1 MSIVAKR
8 TWLDHLKLWAA
19 RTHAGMATRR
29 FNAAVE
35 NATAV
40 QHQLLDQLV
49 RRGPRGDFQR
59 ARGFDRIRSYEDY
72 ISALPIQRY
81 SDIAPYIERVRRG
94 EVEALFDRG
103 TRVLM
108 FALTSGTTAE
118 PKYIPITQPVL
129 EHWREGWSVWGLRA
143 LLDHHGCFLRGI
155 VQVTSPMNDHLAP
168 GGAPCGAITGLL
180 AATQRR
186 LVRRYYTAPIAVADI
201 RDAAAKYYTIM
212 RMSIDRDVAFMV
224 TASPATLLLLAKSA
238 DEHREQMIRDIHD
251 GTLWAQL
258 AIRTET
264 RAALAPRLRARPEA
278 ARRLERLATEHG
290 GLYPRHYWQLG
301 FLAHWTGGTMGLYL
315 PLLRK
320 YFGDAPSRDIGLLAS
335 EGRLSIPVDDG
346 TAAGVLNVRSHFFEF
361 IPVEDYESSRPTTL
375 RTHQVEVGREYFV
388 LLTNGSGLYR
398 YDLGDRVRVTGR
410 MGQAP
415 MIEFLSRDAHTSSM
429 TGEKLTEDQVVS
441 AMQSIPEASQSAI
454 DFVLS
459 PRFGESPRYRLY
471 IEGGERGIPADLA
484 ARFDSAL
491 CQTNLEY
498 AGKRESGRL
507 ASVQVCELAH
517 GVLKQRDR
525 RLRESR
531 SRTGEQF
538 KHQYLLPR
546 PGLDADLED
555 CLARPRGSPAVSNDR
570 AGSISVHQL
579 ADGR

>member
-1 MSIVAKR
+1 MSLVARR
-8 TWLDHLKLWAA
+8 TWFDHLKLWIA
-19 RTHAGMATRR
+19 RRQGGIATRR
-29 FNAAVE
+29 FNAAIG

-40 QHQLLDQLV
+40 QDELFDQLV
-49 RRGPRGDFQR
+49 RRGPQGDYQR
-59 ARGFDRIRSYEDY
+59 DHGFDRIRSYEDY
-72 ISALPIQRY
+72 AAALPIQRY
-81 SDIAPYIERVRRG
+81 ADIAPYIERVRQG
-94 EVEALFDRG
+94 EVGALFDRE
-103 TRVLM
+103 TRILM

-118 PKYIPITQPVL
+118 PKYIPITQSVL

-143 LLDHHGCFLRGI
+143 LVDHQGCFLRGI
-155 VQVTSPMNDHLAP
+155 VQVTSPMKDHLAP

-180 AATQRR
+180 AAKQRR
-186 LVRRYYTAPIAVADI
+186 LVRRYYTAPLAVAGI

-238 DEHREQMIRDIHD
+238 DDHREQMIRDIHD
-251 GTLWAQL
+251 GTLWSQL
-258 AIRTET
+258 AISPET
-264 RAALAPRLRARPEA
+264 RAALAPRLRAQPDT
-278 ARRLERLATEHG
+278 ARRLERLAAEHG

-315 PLLRK
+315 PLLKK

-346 TAAGVLNVRSHFFEF
+346 TASGVLNVRSHFFEF
-361 IPVEDYESSRPTTL
+361 IPAEDYGADRPTVL
-375 RTHQVEVGREYFV
+375 RTHQLEAGREYFV

-398 YDLGDRVRVTGR
+398 YDLGYRVRVTGR

-441 AMQSIPEASQSAI
+441 AMRGIPEASQLAL
-454 DFVLS
+454 DFILA
-459 PRFGESPRYRLY
+459 PRFGELPRYRLY
-471 IEGGERGIPADLA
+471 LEAGEHGISPDLA
-484 ARFDSAL
+484 QRFDAAL
-491 CQTNLEY
+491 CKTNVEY

-507 ASVQVCELAH
+507 GPVQLAELVPGTLA
-517 GVLKQRDR
+517 QRDR

-546 PGLDADLED
+546 PGLDSDLDAAMVPLKRVVPVPKEP
-555 CLARPRGSPAVSNDR
+555 AGRIGSP
-570 AGSISVHQL
+570 QL
-579 ADGR
+579 ADGY

>member
-1 MSIVAKR
+1 MSLVAKR
-8 TWLDHLKLWAA
+8 TWLDHLKLFVA
-19 RTHAGMATRR
+19 RAHAGMALRR
-29 FNAAVE
+29 FMSSIE
-35 NATAV
+35 NATAE
-40 QHQLLDQLV
+40 QARLFEQLV
-49 RRGPRGDFQR
+49 RRAANGAFQR
-59 ARGFDRIRSYEDY
+59 DHGFASIQSYEDY
-72 ISALPIQRY
+72 ASALPIRRY
-81 SDIAPYIERVRRG
+81 ADMAPYIERVRQG
-94 EVEALFDRG
+94 EVGALFEAD
-103 TRVLM
+103 TPILM

-118 PKYIPITQPVL
+118 PKYIPITQDVL

-155 VQVTSPMNDHLAP
+155 VQVTSPMNDHIAP

-180 AATQRR
+180 ATKQRR

-224 TASPATLLLLAKSA
+224 TASPATLLLLARAA
-238 DEHREQMIRDIHD
+238 DDHREQIIRDIHD
-251 GTLWAQL
+251 GTLWSQL
-258 AIRTET
+258 SMPSET
-264 RAALAPRLRARPEA
+264 RTALSSRLRPRPDA
-278 ARRLERLATEHG
+278 AKRLERLAAEHG

-315 PLLRK
+315 PLLKK
-320 YFGDAPSRDIGLLAS
+320 YFGETPSRDIGLLAS
-335 EGRLSIPVDDG
+335 EGRLSVPIDDG
-346 TAAGVLNVRSHFFEF
+346 TASGVLNVRSHFFEF
-361 IPVEDYESSRPTTL
+361 IPAEEYGLPHATAL
-375 RTHQVEVGREYFV
+375 RTHELEIGREYFV

-410 MGQAP
+410 MGEAP

-429 TGEKLTEDQVVS
+429 AGEKLTEDQVVA
-441 AMQSIPEASQSAI
+441 AMQAIPEVSQSAL

-459 PRFGESPRYRLY
+459 PRFGELPRYRLY
-471 IEGGERGIPADLA
+471 LEAGERGLA
-484 ARFDSAL
+484 PNLAERFDTAL
-491 CQTNLEY
+491 CSVNVEY

-507 ASVQVCELAH
+507 GAVQIAELSP

-546 PGLDADLED
+546 PGLDGDLEANVATQTRSRSAAQE
-555 CLARPRGSPAVSNDR
+555 LY
-570 AGSISVHQL
+570 GSIGVHQL
-579 ADGR
+579 VD